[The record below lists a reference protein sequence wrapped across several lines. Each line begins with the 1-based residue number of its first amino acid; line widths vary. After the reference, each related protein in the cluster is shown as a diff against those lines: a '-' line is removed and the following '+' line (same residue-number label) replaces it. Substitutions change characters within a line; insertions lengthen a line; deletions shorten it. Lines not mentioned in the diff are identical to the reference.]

1 MLALMAWIRALDVNA
16 LRPGAA
22 RRIAL
27 QGRTIALFNVG
38 GVVHAVDDECPHD
51 EGGSLSRGT
60 QEDGTVWCPLHGAR
74 FALATGEALEPPE
87 GEPMA
92 PPVDRGVR
100 RYQVTVID
108 DGIYLDL

>member
-1 MLALMAWIRALDVNA
+1 MAWIRAA
-16 LRPGAA
+16 GPQELRCGAA
-22 RRIAL
+22 KRITL
-27 QGRTIALFNVG
+27 EGRTIALFNVNG
-38 GVVHAVDDECPHD
+38 AFHAIDDECPHE

-60 QEDGTVWCPLHGAR
+60 VEDGSVWCPLHGAR

-100 RYQVTVID
+100 IYAVAVVSD
-108 DGIYLDL
+108 EIYLDL